1 MNTAQKVE
9 YEYKVGG
16 SLPPDAPS
24 YVTRRADFELLEA
37 LKAGEF
43 CYVLN
48 SRQMGKSSLR
58 VRTMQRLKTE
68 KFACAA
74 LDMTKIGSKE
84 VTANQWYKGIISEL
98 IRGLDLLGKVNLKTW
113 RSEQD
118 GLSPVQQLSRFIED
132 VLLVK
137 VPGERVIIFVDEI
150 DSVLSLNFCL
160 DDFFALIRWCY
171 NQRVDNPEY
180 HRLAFCLLGVAT
192 PSDLIADKRRTPFNI
207 GRAIEVTGFKLAE
220 AKLSLTQGLAAKV
233 DYPEMILEEL
243 LDWTGGQ
250 PFLTQKLCKLV
261 VDKAESR
268 VPNIESLVT
277 QYIIDNWESQDEPE
291 HLRTIRDR
299 ILNSKELTS
308 RLLGLYQQILQ
319 RGGIDASY
327 CAEQM
332 ELQLSGLVVKQQGK
346 LRVYNLIYQSV
357 FNASWVDKALA
368 NLRPY
373 SEAISAWLASSCQD
387 ESRLLRGEALHDA
400 LVWGTGKSLSDHDY
414 QFLAAS
420 QALDKRE
427 IQIALDLK
435 EEESRILAKANE
447 EANRKIKRANISI
460 GFGSAVLLIMLIVA
474 ASAGTQIWHQI
485 KKSEQNVV
493 TFNQKVFEANK
504 QVKMTEKNRKFAEA
518 QLKETE
524 EKLKAAQQENQR
536 ANLDL
541 SAARNE
547 LEKVREDTEDT
558 NQKGQEAMQKVRMAE
573 EKIVDLQQE
582 AIKADQ
588 KRQEAE
594 RKQQTAEEQAIA
606 AQQQIA
612 KAEKNTQE
620 ATYKQKEYEQQIAKA
635 RQEST
640 LVKKEL
646 ENLNLERDIEL
657 NAREFTVLIGGIDS
671 RGSGVIIDRQGDTY
685 LVLTAYDAIFQS
697 GGFEVQTPDG
707 ERYPI
712 YSGYLLPDA
721 NLVVLIFTSNKEYRV
736 AELGNSDELKE
747 GTKIYYAGYSSP
759 GLVVPESF
767 YYFLSARIT
776 ERLPMQ
782 KNGYELAFNGAG
794 IPGISGG
801 PMIDTNGRVIGISGK
816 ANINENINQILGIYG
831 VAINRF
837 EQLRAKQLSTATPIT
852 LLPVPLSFPSSNS
865 YTQRQFFCGMSNGLP
880 STIVRTVRGPMPIIV
895 WANKDL
901 TQLDGSSER
910 RCKEISA
917 RFERFNNS
925 GQLKYIKT
933 GTIDGQSV
941 ICTAKD
947 RNSYCSSD
955 TVLLTISSNTDAN
968 FILRLLLNTRVGANV
983 SPVFLCSDGSYCPD
997 KNKSDRTQ

>member
-113 RSEQD
+113 RSEQE

-207 GRAIEVTGFKLAE
+207 GRAIEVTGFKLEE

-268 VPNIESLVT
+268 MPNIESLVT

-319 RGGIDASY
+319 RGGIEASY

-332 ELQLSGLVVKQQGK
+332 ELQLSGLVVKHQGK

-357 FNASWVDKALA
+357 FNASWVEKALA

-387 ESRLLRGEALHDA
+387 ESRLLRGEALQDA

-474 ASAGTQIWHQI
+474 AIAATQTWQQI
-485 KKSEQNVV
+485 KKAEQAEQKMADV
-493 TFNQKVFEANK
+493 NQKAVEAQK
-504 QVKMTEKNRKFAEA
+504 QVKMAEKTRSFAEDQLKEAEA
-518 QLKETE
+518 QS
-524 EKLKAAQQENQR
+524 KLTQQEMQKANQE
-536 ANLDL
+536 L
-541 SAARNE
+541 AAAKTE
-547 LEKVREDTEDT
+547 LEKVREDAER
-558 NQKGQEAMQKVRMAE
+558 KRQEAMQRVSIAEGKKVN
-573 EKIVDLQQE
+573 LQQE
-582 AIKADQ
+582 AVKAQ
-588 KRQEAE
+588 QLSQEAAQSQ
-594 RKQQTAEEQAIA
+594 KIAEEQAIA
-606 AQQQIA
+606 AQQQAA
-612 KAEKNTQE
+612 KAEQKTQE
-620 ATYKQKEYEQQIAKA
+620 ATQKQKEYEQKIAKFSKEA
-635 RQEST
+635 T
-640 LVKKEL
+640 LAKTEL
-646 ENLNLERDIEL
+646 QKLSIELNSGQIEL
-657 NAREFTVLIGGIDS
+657 NAREFTVLIGTEDG
-671 RGSGVIIDRQGDTY
+671 RGSGVIIGRQDDTY
-685 LVLTAYDAIFQS
+685 LVLTAYDVIFQP
-697 GGFEVQTPDG
+697 GGFEIQAPDG

-712 YSGYLLPDA
+712 YSGHVLKEV
-721 NLVVLIFTSNKEYRV
+721 NLAVLAFTSNQEYRV

-747 GTKIYYAGYSSP
+747 GTRIYYAGYSSP
-759 GLVVPESF
+759 GLIVPESL

-782 KNGYELAFNGAG
+782 TNGYELAFNGVG
-794 IPGISGG
+794 IPGMSGG
-801 PMIDTNGRVIGISGK
+801 PIIDTKGRVVGISGK
-816 ANINENINQILGIYG
+816 ANINQNTKQMVGIYG
-831 VAINRF
+831 VPIKTF
-837 EQLRAKQLSTATPIT
+837 EKLQAQQLSTATPVT
-852 LLPVPLSFPSSNS
+852 LLPVPLSDQPSNISN
-865 YTQRQFFCGMSNGLP
+865 RIFLCGMSQGNPATL
-880 STIVRTVRGPMPIIV
+880 VRTVRGPMTVII
-895 WANKDL
+895 WTNEEYTASGW
-901 TQLDGSSER
+901 TPER

-917 RFERFNNS
+917 RFERLNRS
-925 GQLKYIKT
+925 GQLKYLKA
-933 GTIDGQSV
+933 GTVSGQSV
-941 ICTAKD
+941 ICGTD
-947 RNSYCSSD
+947 SRESLCSSNN
-955 TVLLTISSNTDAN
+955 VLVALPSGTDAN
-968 FILRLLLNTRVGANV
+968 LALNHLLNIRVGA
-983 SPVFLCSDGSYCPD
+983 SSRPLYL
-997 KNKSDRTQ
+997 